1 MILGSFYPNLILS
14 GKFFLDQFP
23 KCSFTNIIHLLGI
36 IWPLEAMPH
45 WIRSFSYFQP
55 QTLPT
60 ETLRHILS
68 RGWSIQDN
76 GVWIGF
82 VVTGSWFFIYVIVAA
97 VVFKIKK

>member
-1 MILGSFYPNLILS
+1 MLWFLGSKVLPCFLL
-14 GKFFLDQFP
+14 FFIFA
-23 KCSFTNIIHLLGI
+23 GI

-68 RGWSIQDN
+68 RGWSIEDT

-82 VVTGSWFFIYVIVAA
+82 VVTGSWFFIYVGLAA
-97 VVFKIKK
+97 VIFKIKQ

>member
-1 MILGSFYPNLILS
+1 MI
-14 GKFFLDQFP
+14 
-23 KCSFTNIIHLLGI
+23 CSGI

-45 WIRSFSYFQP
+45 WIRNFSYWQP

-68 RGWSIQDN
+68 KGWSIGDY

-82 VVTGSWFFIYVIVAA
+82 VVTATWFVVYVCLAA
-97 VVFKIKK
+97 FVFKIKK